1 MMSDK
6 RGWNN
11 GVYNPGLSASKDY
24 LERVAQRLGN
34 EGITELTEIKGVSLR
49 DSGKREQVLSAREQ
63 LELDRIGVRAGA
75 HKRAFKPT
83 PEQVEEFNNAT
94 DLVTVYKDGV
104 LYPFGDHLVRMV
116 APDSDEAIFHTN
128 LCPEV
133 TITNA
138 YLFQHAGHLWKITRT
153 DWSIPGIT
161 GVVELYIPTAED
173 LIPIPVDLGHDY
185 DIPYPSTGGRFSH
198 IAQFVDL
205 TKETSQSVRNETM
218 AVYLDPVCAGEP
230 EVLTPEDLLDREQ
243 AIQEASEG
251 KLDYLLEGT
260 QWDPKNRK

>member
-24 LERVAQRLGN
+24 LERVAQQLGN
-34 EGITELTEIKGVSLR
+34 EGIMELTEIKGVSLR

-116 APDSDEAIFHTN
+116 APDSDEAIFHAN

-133 TITNA
+133 TLTNA
-138 YLFQHAGHLWKITRT
+138 YLFQRAGHLWKHTHA
-153 DWSIPGIT
+153 PGIT
-161 GVVELYIPTAED
+161 GIVELYVPAKEGVLEFMVHGKTSKYAD
-173 LIPIPVDLGHDY
+173 TPPGHR
-185 DIPYPSTGGRFSH
+185 PY

-243 AIQEASEG
+243 AIQEAFEG